1 MEGGEFNFCTFAD
14 MKTQRMKKT
23 LTLSIAGWLALCL
36 ACSDPG
42 VEHTREQLSLAG
54 NWGLQL
60 DTTRMETTTA
70 QLSAVC
76 TDSLHLPGT
85 TDEGQKGSQNN
96 NRTETTYLSRA
107 YIFEGRALYS
117 KQVTIPADW
126 SGRSIHLVME
136 RTKPT
141 TVWVDGQQVGSSD
154 DITTAQRYELTR
166 WLTPGA
172 HKLTICVDNDPKSVP
187 EKIYTSSHA
196 YSPSTQTNW
205 NGIIG
210 DFYLEAAP
218 LTHIISIRLY
228 PDVERQ
234 SVRAK
239 VLLHRGE
246 EQFGEGR
253 LSFFAETWNSD
264 RKQKTEVASIP
275 VDWQKEEQEFELP
288 LGDEAQLWS
297 EFHPALYRLTLSLE
311 TAQGKDV
318 QQADFG
324 LRDFRAEGKHF
335 TINGNTTFL
344 RGKHDACVFPLTGYT
359 AMDVE
364 SWRHYFQVAK
374 QYGINL
380 YRFHS
385 WCPPEACFEAADLE
399 GIYLQPELPIWGSV
413 EPNETELIDYL
424 LKEGRNL
431 HRAYGNHASFVMFAL
446 GNEMWGREVLG
457 ELVRTFRKEDNRH
470 LYATGSNNELGFG
483 GKHPDDDYFTTC
495 RVGREEP
502 QQFNTHTRT
511 SFSFADAYDGGY
523 LNHTY
528 PNSTMDFSGAN
539 VLCDAPIISHETGQ
553 FQVYPNYK
561 EMAKYRGVLKP
572 YNMEVFKQRLEEAG
586 LGEQAEEFFQ
596 ASGKWSAL
604 LYRADIEMNLRTPD
618 WGGFQLLDLQD
629 YPGQGS
635 AYVGMLDAF
644 MESKGLITPEE
655 WRQFCS
661 EVVPLFRTDRFC
673 WTNDETLTGTVEL
686 ANYTEQALSG
696 KQMDWILTDCEGET
710 LAQGE
715 WLLEAKAGALSPV
728 GQIAVPLQTV
738 QQAEKV
744 NLSLR
749 IEGTDY
755 RNDYP
760 LWIYPAKVTT
770 TPAEGVTVATDW
782 ASCQATLSKGGKV
795 IWFPDKA
802 QLKEQTVGALFQTDY
817 WNYRMFKSICE
828 GLGRPV
834 SPGTMGLLIDDKHP
848 ALANFPTEFHTNWQW
863 FPIVKQSYPLI
874 MDGTPK
880 SLKPIVQVIDNV
892 ERNHKLGLL
901 FECKVDEGSLLV
913 CMVDL
918 AAVQDKPEAR
928 QFYKSLLDYV
938 ASDSFAPTHKLT
950 MAELRTLFTRK
961 TEQIQM
967 RQLLN
972 ISSYE

>member
-1 MEGGEFNFCTFAD
+1 
-14 MKTQRMKKT
+14 MKKT
-23 LTLSIAGWLALCL
+23 FTLLNLAGWLALCM
-36 ACSDPG
+36 ACGEPG
-42 VEHTREQLSLAG
+42 AESSREQLSLAG

-60 DTTRMETTTA
+60 DTTRVEISAA

-76 TDSLHLPGT
+76 TDSLLLPGT
-85 TDEGQKGSQNN
+85 TDEGKKGFLNN
-96 NRTETTYLSRA
+96 NHTETTYLSRA
-107 YIFEGRALYS
+107 YSFEGRALYS

-126 SGRSIHLVME
+126 SGRSIYLVME

-141 TVWVDGQQVGSSD
+141 TVWVDGQQVGRSD
-154 DITTAQRYELTR
+154 DITTAQRYELTP

-172 HKLTICVDNDPKSVP
+172 HQLTICVDNAPISVP
-187 EKIYTSSHA
+187 EKVYTSSHA

-218 LTHIISIRLY
+218 LTHITSIRLY
-228 PDVERQ
+228 PDVKRR

-239 VLLHRGE
+239 VTLS
-246 EQFGEGR
+246 QGEGQPGEST
-253 LSFFAETWNSD
+253 LSFFAEAWNSD
-264 RKQKTEVASIP
+264 QKHKTKVASIP
-275 VDWQKEEQEFELP
+275 VDWQKEEQEFELL

-311 TAQGKDV
+311 TEQGKDV

-324 LRDFRAEGKHF
+324 LRDFQAEGKRF
-335 TINGNTTFL
+335 TINGHATFL

-359 AMDVE
+359 AMDVD

-374 QYGINL
+374 QYGINH

-385 WCPPEACFEAADLE
+385 WCPPEACFEAADME

-413 EPNETELIDYL
+413 ESGETELIDFL

-446 GNEMWGREVLG
+446 GNEMWGREALG
-457 ELVRTFRKEDNRH
+457 ELVRTFRREDDRH

-502 QQFNTHTRT
+502 QQFNTHTRA

-539 VLCDAPIISHETGQ
+539 ALCDAPIISHETGQ

-561 EMAKYRGVLKP
+561 EMEKYRGVLKP
-572 YNMEVFKQRLEEAG
+572 YNMKVFKQRLEEAG

-655 WRQFCS
+655 WRRFCS
-661 EVVPLFRTDRFC
+661 AVVPLFRTDRFC

-696 KQMDWILTDCEGET
+696 KAMNWMLMDSEGATLAEGE
-710 LAQGE
+710 
-715 WLLEAKAGALSPV
+715 WSLEAKAGALSPV
-728 GQIAVPLQTV
+728 GQIEVPLQAV

-749 IEGTDY
+749 ITGTDY

-760 LWIYPAKVTT
+760 LWVYPAKVMP

-782 ASCQATLSKGGKV
+782 ASCQAALSRGEKV
-795 IWFPDKA
+795 IWFPDQT

-834 SPGTMGLLIDDKHP
+834 SPGTMGLLIDEKHP
-848 ALANFPTEFHTNWQW
+848 ALAEFPTEFHTNWQW

-874 MDGTPK
+874 MDGTPER
-880 SLKPIVQVIDNV
+880 LKPIVQVIDNI

-901 FECKVDEGSLLV
+901 FECKVDEGNLLV
-913 CMVDL
+913 CMADL

-938 ASDSFAPTHKLT
+938 ASSSFAPTSKLT
-950 MAELRTLFTRK
+950 LKELRHLFTRK
-961 TEQIQM
+961 GEQIQM
-967 RQLLN
+967 KQLLN

>member
-1 MEGGEFNFCTFAD
+1 MNKASEN
-14 MKTQRMKKT
+14 TQSMKKT

-36 ACSDPG
+36 ACGNPG
-42 VEHTREQLSLAG
+42 MENTREQLSLAG

-60 DTTRMETTTA
+60 DTTRMEITA
-70 QLSAVC
+70 EQLSVVC
-76 TDSLHLPGT
+76 TDSLLLPGT
-85 TDEGQKGSQNN
+85 TDEGQKGFLNN

-107 YIFEGRALYS
+107 YSFEGRALYS
-117 KQVTIPADW
+117 KQVTIPTDW
-126 SGRSIHLVME
+126 SERSIHLVME

-141 TVWVDGQQVGSSD
+141 ALWIDGQKVGTCD
-154 DITTAQRYELTR
+154 DITTAQRYKVTR
-166 WLTPGA
+166 WLTPGE
-172 HKLTICVDNDPKSVP
+172 HTLTICVDNSPTAVP
-187 EKIYTSSHA
+187 EKVYTSSHA

-210 DFYLEAAP
+210 GFYLEAAP
-218 LTHIISIRLY
+218 HTHIASIRLY
-228 PDVERQ
+228 PDVERR

-239 VLLHRGE
+239 VTLRKGDG
-246 EQFGEGR
+246 QPGKGT
-253 LSFFAETWNSD
+253 LSFFAEAWNSD
-264 RKQKTEVASIP
+264 QKHKTKVASIP
-275 VDWQKEEQEFELP
+275 VDWQREEQEFELP
-288 LGDEAQLWS
+288 LGDKAQLWS
-297 EFHPALYRLTLSLE
+297 EFHPALYRLTLTLE
-311 TAQGKDV
+311 TEQGKDV

-335 TINGNTTFL
+335 SINGNTTFL
-344 RGKHDACVFPLTGYT
+344 RGKHDACVFPLTGHT
-359 AMDVE
+359 AMDVK

-374 QYGINL
+374 QYGINH

-413 EPNETELIDYL
+413 QPEETELINYL

-446 GNEMWGREVLG
+446 GNEMWGREALG
-457 ELVRTFRKEDNRH
+457 ELVRTFRQEDDRH

-502 QQFNTHTRT
+502 RQFNTHTRA

-528 PNSTMDFSGAN
+528 PNSTMDFSEAN
-539 VLCDAPIISHETGQ
+539 ALCDAPIISHETGQ

-561 EMAKYRGVLKP
+561 EMEKYRGVLKP
-572 YNMEVFKQRLEEAG
+572 YNMAVFKQRLEEAG
-586 LGEQAEEFFQ
+586 LGEQAEAFFQ

-635 AYVGMLDAF
+635 AYVGILDAF
-644 MESKGLITPEE
+644 MDSKGLITSQE

-661 EVVPLFRTDRFC
+661 AVVPLFRTDRFC
-673 WTNDETLTGTVEL
+673 WTNDETLAGTVDL

-696 KQMDWILTDCEGET
+696 KTMNWTLTDSEGKT

-715 WLLEAKAGALSPV
+715 WSLEAKAGTLSQV
-728 GQIAVPLQTV
+728 GELQVPLQTV
-738 QQAEKV
+738 QKAEKV
-744 NLSLR
+744 NLSLCV
-749 IEGTDY
+749 EGTDY

-760 LWIYPAKVTT
+760 LWVYPAKVETV
-770 TPAEGVTVATDW
+770 PAEGVTVVTDW
-782 ASCQATLSKGGKV
+782 ASCQAVLLKGEKV
-795 IWFPDKA
+795 IWFPDKT

-834 SPGTMGLLIDDKHP
+834 SPGTMGLLIDEQHP
-848 ALANFPTEFHTNWQW
+848 ALADFPTEFHTNWQW

-874 MDGTPK
+874 LDGTPNR
-880 SLKPIVQVIDNV
+880 LKPIVQVIDNI

-901 FECKVDEGSLLV
+901 FECQIDKGSLLV
-913 CMVDL
+913 CMADI
-918 AAVQDKPEAR
+918 ATVQDKPEAR
-928 QFYKSLLDYV
+928 QFYKSLLDYA
-938 ASDSFAPTHKLT
+938 ASPAFAPNNRLT
-950 MAELRTLFTRK
+950 MEELHTLFTRK
-961 TEQIQM
+961 AEQVNL

>member
-1 MEGGEFNFCTFAD
+1 
-14 MKTQRMKKT
+14 
-23 LTLSIAGWLALCL
+23 
-36 ACSDPG
+36 
-42 VEHTREQLSLAG
+42 
-54 NWGLQL
+54 
-60 DTTRMETTTA
+60 
-70 QLSAVC
+70 
-76 TDSLHLPGT
+76 
-85 TDEGQKGSQNN
+85 
-96 NRTETTYLSRA
+96 
-107 YIFEGRALYS
+107 
-117 KQVTIPADW
+117 
-126 SGRSIHLVME
+126 
-136 RTKPT
+136 
-141 TVWVDGQQVGSSD
+141 
-154 DITTAQRYELTR
+154 
-166 WLTPGA
+166 
-172 HKLTICVDNDPKSVP
+172 
-187 EKIYTSSHA
+187 
-196 YSPSTQTNW
+196 
-205 NGIIG
+205 
-210 DFYLEAAP
+210 
-218 LTHIISIRLY
+218 
-228 PDVERQ
+228 
-234 SVRAK
+234 
-239 VLLHRGE
+239 
-246 EQFGEGR
+246 
-253 LSFFAETWNSD
+253 
-264 RKQKTEVASIP
+264 
-275 VDWQKEEQEFELP
+275 
-288 LGDEAQLWS
+288 
-297 EFHPALYRLTLSLE
+297 
-311 TAQGKDV
+311 
-318 QQADFG
+318 
-324 LRDFRAEGKHF
+324 
-335 TINGNTTFL
+335 
-344 RGKHDACVFPLTGYT
+344 
-359 AMDVE
+359 
-364 SWRHYFQVAK
+364 
-374 QYGINL
+374 
-380 YRFHS
+380 
-385 WCPPEACFEAADLE
+385 
-399 GIYLQPELPIWGSV
+399 
-413 EPNETELIDYL
+413 
-424 LKEGRNL
+424 
-431 HRAYGNHASFVMFAL
+431 MFAL

-572 YNMEVFKQRLEEAG
+572 YNMEVFKQQLEEAG

-696 KQMDWILTDCEGET
+696 KQMDWILTDSEGET

-715 WLLEAKAGALSPV
+715 WLLKAKAGALSPV

-770 TPAEGVTVATDW
+770 TPAEGATVATDW

>member
-1 MEGGEFNFCTFAD
+1 M
-14 MKTQRMKKT
+14 
-23 LTLSIAGWLALCL
+23 
-36 ACSDPG
+36 
-42 VEHTREQLSLAG
+42 
-54 NWGLQL
+54 
-60 DTTRMETTTA
+60 
-70 QLSAVC
+70 
-76 TDSLHLPGT
+76 
-85 TDEGQKGSQNN
+85 
-96 NRTETTYLSRA
+96 
-107 YIFEGRALYS
+107 
-117 KQVTIPADW
+117 
-126 SGRSIHLVME
+126 
-136 RTKPT
+136 
-141 TVWVDGQQVGSSD
+141 
-154 DITTAQRYELTR
+154 
-166 WLTPGA
+166 
-172 HKLTICVDNDPKSVP
+172 
-187 EKIYTSSHA
+187 
-196 YSPSTQTNW
+196 
-205 NGIIG
+205 
-210 DFYLEAAP
+210 
-218 LTHIISIRLY
+218 
-228 PDVERQ
+228 
-234 SVRAK
+234 
-239 VLLHRGE
+239 
-246 EQFGEGR
+246 
-253 LSFFAETWNSD
+253 
-264 RKQKTEVASIP
+264 
-275 VDWQKEEQEFELP
+275 
-288 LGDEAQLWS
+288 
-297 EFHPALYRLTLSLE
+297 
-311 TAQGKDV
+311 
-318 QQADFG
+318 
-324 LRDFRAEGKHF
+324 
-335 TINGNTTFL
+335 
-344 RGKHDACVFPLTGYT
+344 
-359 AMDVE
+359 
-364 SWRHYFQVAK
+364 
-374 QYGINL
+374 
-380 YRFHS
+380 
-385 WCPPEACFEAADLE
+385 
-399 GIYLQPELPIWGSV
+399 
-413 EPNETELIDYL
+413 
-424 LKEGRNL
+424 

-696 KQMDWILTDCEGET
+696 KQMDWILTDSEGET

-715 WLLEAKAGALSPV
+715 WLLKAKAGALSPV

-770 TPAEGVTVATDW
+770 TPAEGATVATDW